1 MFKKLVRLI
10 ELKQIERE
18 LLKKSKQSDLL
29 DEEVV
34 KQSIKEVREVID
46 EL

>member
-10 ELKQIERE
+10 ELKQIERD
-18 LLKKSKQSDLL
+18 LLKKLKQSDPL
-29 DEEVV
+29 DAEAI

-46 EL
+46 KL